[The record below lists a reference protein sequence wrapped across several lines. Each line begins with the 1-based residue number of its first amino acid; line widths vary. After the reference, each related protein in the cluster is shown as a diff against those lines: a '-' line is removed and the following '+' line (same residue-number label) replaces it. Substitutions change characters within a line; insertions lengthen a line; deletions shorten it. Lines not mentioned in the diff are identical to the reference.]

1 MPSRFNAR
9 ELIGGANRFLGFGL
23 SMAVLAAGSLIAI
36 PSMVAASGP
45 HAWGMIASGQ
55 ALGAVAAVAV
65 AWGWGM
71 SGPAVIARAGER
83 ERLSEYA
90 SSMVCRLVIAP
101 PICAAAFGLAWLIAG
116 RHGLVAGVGAL
127 STATVGLTANWYFVG
142 LARPY
147 ALLFGETVPRIGG
160 TIVGIVLMR
169 TGSSALI
176 GVLWQLIG
184 MLAAFVVCSVWI
196 LAPWDS
202 ARRSLIT
209 VRPVRATLWGQR
221 NGFAAT
227 ILSAVYSAL
236 PITLVTLFAP
246 GLQPEYAVLDKV
258 QRQVNAGLAP
268 FTVVMQGWIPRGAG
282 RALGG
287 RIRSGLALSLASA
300 AALAAVMIAISRELI
315 DWLGGGA
322 IVPSW
327 QATAVMVAITG
338 VYLFEQTVSKA
349 ALPALGLVGV
359 AARATLIGMVVGLL
373 LVVAGL
379 LAWGV
384 VGALLGVLSGIVVR
398 AAIGLV
404 ALSRTPAQ
412 AAAANTSEP
421 VEIVRNAA

>member
-1 MPSRFNAR
+1 
-9 ELIGGANRFLGFGL
+9 
-23 SMAVLAAGSLIAI
+23 
-36 PSMVAASGP
+36 
-45 HAWGMIASGQ
+45 
-55 ALGAVAAVAV
+55 
-65 AWGWGM
+65 M